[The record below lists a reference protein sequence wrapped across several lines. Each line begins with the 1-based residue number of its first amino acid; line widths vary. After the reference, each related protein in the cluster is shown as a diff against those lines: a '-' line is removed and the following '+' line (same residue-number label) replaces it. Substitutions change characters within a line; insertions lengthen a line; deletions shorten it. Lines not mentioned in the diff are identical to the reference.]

1 MHQKRDHE
9 RNQEIFEMTN
19 IKKYKKL
26 WNAGEAVHKG
36 DFQKSTH

>member
-1 MHQKRDHE
+1 MK
-9 RNQEIFEMTN
+9 EIRKYFKMTN

-36 DFQKSTH
+36 DFQKSPH